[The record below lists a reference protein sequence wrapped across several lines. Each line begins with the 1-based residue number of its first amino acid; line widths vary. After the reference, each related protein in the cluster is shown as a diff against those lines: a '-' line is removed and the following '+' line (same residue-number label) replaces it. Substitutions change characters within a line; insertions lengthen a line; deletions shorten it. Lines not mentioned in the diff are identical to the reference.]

1 LLLNAVL
8 NERPRLYSAS
18 FFFLAVLSTCIACA
32 ACDDPKVEVQYGDPV
47 GIQIDA
53 RGGVPTLSVAV
64 AVTKGRDVSA
74 TVSSV
79 AGAMFGAASGCPAA
93 VATLSGGSIIRLTM
107 TAQGGTLHAPPKLP
121 EDKGA
126 SCMIHALDGKPVTTD
141 KPDALD
147 VIVELRAGGADGG
160 KR

>member
-1 LLLNAVL
+1 VL
-8 NERPRLYSAS
+8 EERPRLFSAS
-18 FFFLAVLSTCIACA
+18 FFFLAALLSTG
-32 ACDDPKVEVQYGDPV
+32 ACDDPKSEVQYGDPV

-53 RGGVPTLSVAV
+53 RGNVPALTVAV

-79 AGAMFGAASGCPAA
+79 AGAMFGAASACPAA
-93 VATLSGGSIIRLTM
+93 MTTLSSGSIIRLTM
-107 TAQGGTLHAPPKLP
+107 AAQGGTLHAPPKLP

-126 SCMIHALDGKPVTTD
+126 SCMIHALDGKPVSTD

-147 VIVELRAGGADGG
+147 VIVEIRAGGADGG
-160 KR
+160 RR